1 MAFALMMLCF
11 TGKNESGSLSASQIQ
26 RDTGDVALEKEE
38 SRLAE
43 TLESIKSFV
52 KENIAAYAKPREYVF
67 VDSLPRTK
75 LKKVDYRKL
84 EQGILT
90 ENEE

>member
-1 MAFALMMLCF
+1 M
-11 TGKNESGSLSASQIQ
+11 N
-26 RDTGDVALEKEE
+26 
-38 SRLAE
+38 
-43 TLESIKSFV
+43 SIKSFV

-75 LKKVDYRKL
+75 LKKIDYRKL

-90 ENEE
+90 EDEE